1 MISSLTTRARHVCY
15 RKIRKHVETTQQYRS
30 GLARHG
36 NGELAQCGKGEKHQ
50 RLLGAVGVGKGQ
62 KTSPG
67 TPRRLSC
74 VHATPFS
81 GDFIPFEAGIP
92 TLPDLIVP
100 RLFGS
105 GKLCVDK
112 LKGQLSHHV
121 SHLVC
126 VGDGVLAREY
136 LWRETGLSQWVR
148 GVCVCVCKS

>member
-1 MISSLTTRARHVCY
+1 MWGRV
-15 RKIRKHVETTQQYRS
+15 
-30 GLARHG
+30 
-36 NGELAQCGKGEKHQ
+36 
-50 RLLGAVGVGKGQ
+50 
-62 KTSPG
+62 
-67 TPRRLSC
+67 RRPPPAPPEGLSC

-112 LKGQLSHHV
+112 LKGQISHHV
-121 SHLVC
+121 SHLVS

-136 LWRETGLSQWVR
+136 L
-148 GVCVCVCKS
+148 